1 MDSLG
6 AFLLVMD
13 LEISVKEKVTYFEV
27 YVFVNAST
35 NVLSARI
42 LI

>member
-13 LEISVKEKVTYFEV
+13 LKISVMEKVTYFEV
-27 YVFVNAST
+27 YVFVNALT

-42 LI
+42 FK